1 MELILRRQ
9 LYRCDPCKGT
19 AKDPLP
25 GSIHPT
31 RKMTMRL
38 FNYIGETTIR
48 RTDADLS
55 REVGLAED
63 TISEVFA
70 EFSNEVFKKTKFEMP
85 EFLGYDEKYWL
96 GHFCCVVGNIKERTL
111 INILP
116 GRDIKVLDAYFESRA
131 DRHKVKVVCIDMRKE
146 FRSIARKWFPDAAI
160 VVDRFH
166 VEGMAVAVVEI
177 IRKQE
182 AGSLDH
188 GERVQLKRDAKLL
201 LLRGGGDDEDSRA
214 RLSKWFERLPRL
226 AAAYWTK
233 ERFANIYDT
242 KCSSAEAELKYK
254 AWKASI
260 PKEVFRD
267 FIRFFRSSIAGAVKY
282 SLTGTLGSRRITLRA
297 LIDLL
302 KLSTG
307 LVQGTRSTG

>member
-1 MELILRRQ
+1 MQQPSLPDDAQRPQGKTTTVRDLPINRKWVELILRRQ

-19 AKDPLP
+19 AKEPLP

-85 EFLGYDEKYWL
+85 EVLAYDEKLFWR

-116 GRDIKVLDAYFESRA
+116 GRDTKVLDAYFESRA

-177 IRKQE
+177 IRKQRRASTRPRGARPAE
-182 AGSLDH
+182 T
-188 GERVQLKRDAKLL
+188 RVQ
-201 LLRGGGDDEDSRA
+201 
-214 RLSKWFERLPRL
+214 
-226 AAAYWTK
+226 
-233 ERFANIYDT
+233 
-242 KCSSAEAELKYK
+242 SS
-254 AWKASI
+254 
-260 PKEVFRD
+260 
-267 FIRFFRSSIAGAVKY
+267 Y
-282 SLTGTLGSRRITLRA
+282 S
-297 LIDLL
+297 
-302 KLSTG
+302 
-307 LVQGTRSTG
+307 

>member
-1 MELILRRQ
+1 M
-9 LYRCDPCKGT
+9 
-19 AKDPLP
+19 
-25 GSIHPT
+25 
-31 RKMTMRL
+31 
-38 FNYIGETTIR
+38 
-48 RTDADLS
+48 
-55 REVGLAED
+55 
-63 TISEVFA
+63 FA

-260 PKEVFRD
+260 PKEVSFETSY
-267 FIRFFRSSIAGAVKY
+267 RFFRSFYRWRREIFPYWNARFTTNYLEGFNRSIEALNRAGAGY
-282 SLTGTLGSRRITLRA
+282 SFDRMKAKIILSQSTHKLGKRRKFRRM
-297 LIDLL
+297 D
-302 KLSTG
+302 LSTG
-307 LVQGTRSTG
+307 DLRPGFFNSLGGSGAGGDGGIPRDGQFRRIDR